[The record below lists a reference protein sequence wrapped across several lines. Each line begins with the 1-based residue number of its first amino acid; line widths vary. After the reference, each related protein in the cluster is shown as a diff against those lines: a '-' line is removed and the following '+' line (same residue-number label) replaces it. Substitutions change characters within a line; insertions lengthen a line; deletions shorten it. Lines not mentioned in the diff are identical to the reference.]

1 MENFIITSI
10 HSFINTV
17 EISFDYINDE
27 YIKNFNKHVNNIE
40 QKQLFKEIFDNL
52 HVYHHQIIDITN
64 YKGKLK
70 KIDFTFMDSIILFKL
85 KFNVFT
91 NENKA
96 TKKNL
101 ISHLYNFYYPI
112 FLQEMG
118 DPIVR
123 EAFEKSVIKTP
134 QIQLKTPQ
142 IQLIP
147 QIQRK
152 NVDPLES
159 LLGNKEIMKMANDIQ
174 EQISRENIDP
184 MSMLTSLM
192 SGGDGGDA
200 FKSIVSNVTKNVD
213 SKLNSGEL
221 NKDDLEN
228 QAKNVIGNLGID
240 TSKELDANS
249 ISNLFSNL
257 MGSSQKK

>member
-10 HSFINTV
+10 HSVINTI
-17 EISFDYINDE
+17 EITFDYITD
-27 YIKNFNKHVNNIE
+27 KCVKDFNKRVNNTE
-40 QKQLFKEIFDNL
+40 HLQLFKEIFDNL

-64 YKGKLK
+64 HKGKLK
-70 KIDFTFMDSIILFKL
+70 KIDFTFMDSIVLFKL

-123 EAFEKSVIKTP
+123 EAFEKSVIKVLP
-134 QIQLKTPQ
+134 QEQEQLQ
-142 IQLIP
+142 DQSIE
-147 QIQRK
+147 
-152 NVDPLES
+152 DPLQM
-159 LLGNKEIMKMANDIQ
+159 LLGNKEIMNMANDIQ
-174 EQISRENIDP
+174 AQISRENIDP

-200 FKSIVSNVTKNVD
+200 FKSIVENVTKNVD

-221 NKDDLEN
+221 NKDNLEQ
-228 QAKNVIGNLGID
+228 QAKNVIGSLGID